1 MSILD
6 LKTAWAAAGLGL
18 SIACVGAGP
27 AHALSSKECSA
38 KYQAAKAA
46 GTLNGEKWK
55 AFRTAECSATP
66 VAATD
71 TGSSAGA
78 TAPTPTTSPAPAAAS
93 TPATVAPTTT
103 APATPGAPTAAVGN
117 ATFPNAVNTKYA
129 SDKPGKARME
139 TCLDQYKA
147 NKGSGANGGMKW
159 IQKGGGYYSLCSK
172 RLKGA

>member
-6 LKTAWAAAGLGL
+6 RKTAWTAAGLGL
-18 SIACVGAGP
+18 SLVCVGALP
-27 AHALSSKECSA
+27 ANALSSKECGA
-38 KYQAAKAA
+38 KYQAAKTA
-46 GTLNGEKWK
+46 GTLNGQNYK
-55 AFRTAECSATP
+55 AFRTAECSNAA

-71 TGSSAGA
+71 TP
-78 TAPTPTTSPAPAAAS
+78 APPATTSSAPAAGSA
-93 TPATVAPTTT
+93 PAAVAPTTT
-103 APATPGAPTAAVGN
+103 APAKADAATAAVGT

-147 NKGSGANGGMKW
+147 NKASGANGGMNW
-159 IQKGGGYYSLCSK
+159 IQKGGGYYSACSK